1 MGLPFR
7 AIRQCGTDTDNF
19 VGGTPPLFRRG
30 PFMAKAFDLQTSPGH
45 LLRRAQQYA
54 NDLYTQEVGPD
65 GLTPRQFAVL
75 HAVDLH
81 EGLSQTAL
89 VRETGIDRSTLADM
103 ISRMLRKDLLARKRT
118 DEDARANSVRIT
130 PAGRKALRAAMPAV
144 TKSEQ
149 KVLEI
154 LPARVRSEFTKG
166 LSLIAQAALA
176 SDTEDEDGDAAK
188 GKRGRKKR

>member
-1 MGLPFR
+1 
-7 AIRQCGTDTDNF
+7 
-19 VGGTPPLFRRG
+19 
-30 PFMAKAFDLQTSPGH
+30 MAKSFDLQTSPGH

-54 NDLYTQEVGPD
+54 NDLYTQEVGPE

-75 HAVDLH
+75 YAVDLH

-149 KVLEI
+149 KILEI
-154 LPARVRSEFTKG
+154 MPTRLRGEFAKG
-166 LSLIAQAALA
+166 LALIAKAALE
-176 SDTEDEDGDAAK
+176 SDLEQENGDGTK
-188 GKRGRKKR
+188 PRRGKRR

>member
-1 MGLPFR
+1 
-7 AIRQCGTDTDNF
+7 
-19 VGGTPPLFRRG
+19 
-30 PFMAKAFDLQTSPGH
+30 MAKAFDLQTSPGH

-54 NDLYTQEVGPD
+54 NDLYTKEAGGD
-65 GLTPRQFAVL
+65 SLTPRQFAVL

-89 VRETGIDRSTLADM
+89 VRATGIDRSTLADM

-149 KVLEI
+149 KILDI
-154 LPARVRSEFTKG
+154 LPARVRNEFTKA
-166 LSLIAQAALA
+166 LALIAQAALA
-176 SDTEDEDGDAAK
+176 SELAEENGDDAK
-188 GKRGRKKR
+188 GKRAGRKR

>member
-1 MGLPFR
+1 
-7 AIRQCGTDTDNF
+7 
-19 VGGTPPLFRRG
+19 
-30 PFMAKAFDLQTSPGH
+30 MAKAFDLQTSPGH

-54 NDLYTQEVGPD
+54 NDLYVQEVGPE

-75 HAVDLH
+75 HAVDMH

-130 PAGRKALRAAMPAV
+130 PAGRKALRQAMPAV

-149 KVLEI
+149 KILEI
-154 LPARVRSEFTKG
+154 LPARVRAEFTKG
-166 LSLIAQAALA
+166 LSLIAQAAVDSELA
-176 SDTEDEDGDAAK
+176 KENGDGTK
-188 GKRGRKKR
+188 PKRGRKKR

>member
-1 MGLPFR
+1 MASGTARAKAAPR
-7 AIRQCGTDTDNF
+7 AIDLIDI
-19 VGGTPPLFRRG
+19 RR
-30 PFMAKAFDLQTSPGH
+30 TPGH

-54 NDLYTQEVGPD
+54 NDLYTQEVGTD

-81 EGLSQTAL
+81 EGLSQTQL

-118 DEDARANSVRIT
+118 EDDARANSVRIT

-149 KVLEI
+149 KILDL
-154 LPARVRSEFTKG
+154 LPARTRGEFTKA
-166 LSLIAQAALA
+166 LSAIAQAALE
-176 SDTEDEDGDAAK
+176 SDVAKENGDGAK
-188 GKRGRKKR
+188 AKRGRKKR